1 MNFTKADGSVVSI
14 PEDQINAVEQNPN
27 YTVYSAIHN
36 PTGETVMTVQY
47 KPQDNTMGGDD
58 MNHLDDN
65 FNVEEE
71 DMNQT
76 YEDPDFDVM
85 ENPSK
90 VFDWRNLRLQSAI
103 LGEDIVSKG
112 VSGLAAG
119 LFRIADFRGA
129 LKVGRGE
136 SIRDSP
142 ILFLTTAKDWH
153 QYVDNIN
160 TVDIGAEFAAGVS
173 SAQRASCALFQAE
186 WEADPAHSQLQSRL
200 LPATDISDAV
210 AKGQLAYDLMVRG
223 REILGKKGYGQDN
236 QSVMFRLVFDIVRSM
251 PMKSYNY
258 YTLYQLHPDE
268 GDEIYSEFQSR
279 YVPLDTHEVE
289 MVREI
294 MHGLQ
299 TQGDSYAFKHVR
311 DETSALNAAKLMKAA
326 AASYEVGDTQTTRVA
341 LLSLTESPFNY
352 KPSSSKVSL
361 TDSRKSGMP
370 SDSKV
375 QFISLK
381 VKQNDPMYK
390 RLIESGHGQEL
401 GPNNLGVYA
410 VGLSE
415 WMFQGGNKQALDT
428 KKIKDPV
435 KLTTGPYDTQPT
447 YLALAPKSGG
457 GGGGGGGRGGGGG
470 GGGGNWTIIPF
481 DAELLKA
488 AGGSGK
494 SQKKPQSVKKALSN
508 PKKPKNAANKRG
520 KYFYIELHHKNKL
533 DMTRRGPGQKSGLA
547 PGETRHGKGKIKKT
561 QGYWMKNLNKA
572 LGEAGKVQLMQV
584 AHLKST
590 GEEAPYRLRVPTSH
604 FGVVMHPETGY
615 KTLGPKKDKTNKEF
629 LAAWKKI
636 LIEYGIPK
644 HSPSKDTH
652 FRFIIPKSERAE
664 SPYYQGLRAR
674 AGKKNNS
681 R

>member
-14 PEDQINAVEQNPN
+14 PDDQINAVEQNPN

-47 KPQDNTMGGDD
+47 NSTESTMGGDD
-58 MNHLDDN
+58 MNHLDND
-65 FNVEEE
+65 FDVEEE

-76 YEDPDFDVM
+76 FEASDYDVVR
-85 ENPSK
+85 NPSK

-129 LKVGRGE
+129 LKVSKNQ

-200 LPATDISDAV
+200 LPAADISDAV

-223 REILGKKGYGQDN
+223 REILGKKGFGQDN

-361 TDSRKSGMP
+361 TDSEKSGMP
-370 SDSKV
+370 TDSKV
-375 QFISLK
+375 RFVAMKLK
-381 VKQNDPMYK
+381 DNDPMYK
-390 RLIESGHGQEL
+390 RLLESGHAQEL
-401 GPNNLGVYA
+401 GKTNLGVYA
-410 VGLSE
+410 VGLSN
-415 WMFQGGNKQALDT
+415 WMFQDRNKQALET
-428 KKIKDPV
+428 SKIKDPI

-447 YLALAPKSGG
+447 YLAIAPKSGG
-457 GGGGGGGRGGGGG
+457 GRGGG
-470 GGGGNWTIIPF
+470 NKNFTIIPF

-533 DMTRRGPGQKSGLA
+533 DMKRKGPGEKGYKS
-547 PGETRHGKGKIKKT
+547 PGETRHGKGSGKKPVSH
-561 QGYWMKNLNKA
+561 WMKGLNKA
-572 LGEAGKVQLMQV
+572 LGDAGKVQLLQIGN
-584 AHLKST
+584 LKST
-590 GEEAPYRLRVPTSH
+590 GEEVVYRMRVPTSH
-604 FGVVMHPETGY
+604 FGVAIHPETGY
-615 KTLGPKKDKTNKEF
+615 RTLGIKKDKDNKQF
-629 LAAWKKI
+629 RSAWKKI
-636 LIEYGIPK
+636 LMEYGIPK

>member
-47 KPQDNTMGGDD
+47 NQQESTMGGDD
-58 MNHLDDN
+58 MNHLDND
-65 FNVEEE
+65 FDVEED

-76 YEDPDFDVM
+76 YEDPDYDVM

-119 LFRIADFRGA
+119 LFRIADFRGSM
-129 LKVGRGE
+129 KVGRGK

-200 LPATDISDAV
+200 LPAADVSDAV

-279 YVPLDTHEVE
+279 YVPLDTYEVE

-361 TDSRKSGMP
+361 TDSGKSGMP
-370 SDSKV
+370 SDTRVKFVKMKV
-375 QFISLK
+375 DK
-381 VKQNDPMYK
+381 KDPMYE
-390 RLIESGHGQEL
+390 RMIQANHAQSL
-401 GPNNLGVYA
+401 GDGNLGVYA
-410 VGLSE
+410 VGLSD
-415 WMFQGGNKQALDT
+415 WMFQDGKDQTLAT
-428 KKIKDPV
+428 KKIKDPI

-447 YLALAPKSGG
+447 YLAIAPQKGKGSFK
-457 GGGGGGGRGGGGG
+457 
-470 GGGGNWTIIPF
+470 IIAF

-494 SQKKPQSVKKALSN
+494 GKNQKKPKTVASALSN

-520 KYFYIELHHKNKL
+520 KYLYIELHHKNKL

-572 LGEAGKVQLMQV
+572 LGEAGKAQMMQV

-590 GEEAPYRLRVPTSH
+590 GEEAPYRLRVPISH
-604 FGVVMHPETGY
+604 FGVVMDPDRGY
-615 KTLGPKKDKTNKEF
+615 KTIGMKKDKQNKE
-629 LAAWKKI
+629 LVTAWKK
-636 LIEYGIPK
+636 LVHEYGAPK

>member
-47 KPQDNTMGGDD
+47 NQQESTMGGDD
-58 MNHLDDN
+58 MNHLDND
-65 FNVEEE
+65 FDVEED

-129 LKVGRGE
+129 LKVGRNQ

-200 LPATDISDAV
+200 LPAADISDAV

-236 QSVMFRLVFDIVRSM
+236 QSVMFRLVYDIVRSM

-279 YVPLDTHEVE
+279 YVPLDTYEVE

-361 TDSRKSGMP
+361 TDSGKSGMP
-370 SDSKV
+370 TDSKV
-375 QFISLK
+375 HFIK
-381 VKQNDPMYK
+381 IPVKSDNPMYN
-390 RLIESGHGQEL
+390 RLLESNHAQEL
-401 GPNNLGVYA
+401 GKNNLGVYA
-410 VGLSE
+410 VGLSD
-415 WMFQGGNKQALDT
+415 WMFQDNNKQMLDS

-447 YLALAPKSGG
+447 YLALAPKGK
-457 GGGGGGGRGGGGG
+457 
-470 GGGGNWTIIPF
+470 GNFTIVPF

-494 SQKKPQSVKKALSN
+494 GKNKSKPKSVGQAFSN
-508 PKKPKNAANKRG
+508 PKKPKNAPNKRG

-533 DMTRRGPGQKSGLA
+533 NMTRRGPGEKGYKS
-547 PGETRHGKGKIKKT
+547 PGETRHGKGSGKKPVSH
-561 QGYWMKNLNKA
+561 WMKGLNKA
-572 LGEAGKVQLMQV
+572 LGDAGKAQLLQFGN
-584 AHLKST
+584 LKST
-590 GEEAPYRLRVPTSH
+590 GEEAVYRMRVPTSH
-604 FGVVMHPETGY
+604 FGVAMHPEAGY
-615 KTLGPKKDKTNKEF
+615 RTLGIKKDKDNQQ
-629 LAAWKKI
+629 LRSAWRKI
-636 LIEYGIPK
+636 LDEYGIPK

>member
-47 KPQDNTMGGDD
+47 NQQESTMGGDD
-58 MNHLDDN
+58 MNHLDND
-65 FNVEEE
+65 FDVEAD

-76 YEDPDFDVM
+76 YGDPDFDVM
-85 ENPSK
+85 ENPKPSK
-90 VFDWRNLRLQSAI
+90 AFDWRNLRLQSAI

-129 LKVGRGE
+129 FKVGRNQ

-200 LPATDISDAV
+200 LPAADISDAV

-236 QSVMFRLVFDIVRSM
+236 QSIMFRLVFDIVRSM

-279 YVPLDTHEVE
+279 YVPLDTYEVE

-361 TDSRKSGMP
+361 TRSGDSGMP
-370 SDSKV
+370 TDSKV
-375 QFISLK
+375 RFVAMKLK
-381 VKQNDPMYK
+381 DNDPMYT
-390 RLIESGHGQEL
+390 RLLESGHAQEL
-401 GPNNLGVYA
+401 GKTNLGVYA
-410 VGLSE
+410 VGLSD
-415 WMFQGGNKQALDT
+415 WMFQYKNKQALET
-428 KKIKDPV
+428 SKIKDPI

-447 YLALAPKSGG
+447 YLAIAPKSGG
-457 GGGGGGGRGGGGG
+457 GGGRGGGKK
-470 GGGGNWTIIPF
+470 NFTIIPF

-533 DMTRRGPGQKSGLA
+533 DMTRKGPGEKGYKS
-547 PGETRHGKGKIKKT
+547 PGETRHGKGSGKKPVSH
-561 QGYWMKNLNKA
+561 WMKGLNKA
-572 LGEAGKVQLMQV
+572 LGDAGKAQLLQIGN
-584 AHLKST
+584 LKST
-590 GEEAPYRLRVPTSH
+590 GEEAVYRMRVPTSH
-604 FGVVMHPETGY
+604 FGVATHPETGY
-615 KTLGPKKDKTNKEF
+615 KTLGPKKDKKNTA
-629 LAAWKKI
+629 LLSAWKKI

>member
-47 KPQDNTMGGDD
+47 NQQESTMGGDD
-58 MNHLDDN
+58 MNHLDND
-65 FNVEEE
+65 FDVEED

-76 YEDPDFDVM
+76 YEDPDYDVM

-119 LFRIADFRGA
+119 LFRIADFRGSM
-129 LKVGRGE
+129 KVGRGK

-200 LPATDISDAV
+200 LPAADVSDAV

-236 QSVMFRLVFDIVRSM
+236 QSVMFRLVYDIVRSM

-361 TDSRKSGMP
+361 TRSGDSGMP
-370 SDSKV
+370 TDSKV
-375 QFISLK
+375 HFIKIPLK
-381 VKQNDPMYK
+381 ADNPMYN
-390 RLIESGHGQEL
+390 RLLESNHAQEL
-401 GPNNLGVYA
+401 GKNNLGVYA
-410 VGLSE
+410 VGLSD
-415 WMFQGGNKQALDT
+415 WMFQDKNKQMLDS

-447 YLALAPKSGG
+447 YLALAPKKDK
-457 GGGGGGGRGGGGG
+457 
-470 GGGGNWTIIPF
+470 GNFTIVPF

-494 SQKKPQSVKKALSN
+494 GKNKSKPKSVGQAFSN

-533 DMTRRGPGQKSGLA
+533 DMKRKGPGEKGYKS
-547 PGETRHGKGKIKKT
+547 PGETRHGKGSGKKPVSH
-561 QGYWMKNLNKA
+561 WMKGLNKA
-572 LGEAGKVQLMQV
+572 LGDAGKAQLLQIGN
-584 AHLKST
+584 LKST
-590 GEEAPYRLRVPTSH
+590 GEEVVYRMRVPTSH
-604 FGVVMHPETGY
+604 FGVAIHPEAGY
-615 KTLGPKKDKTNKEF
+615 RTLGPKKDKTNKEF
-629 LAAWKKI
+629 LSAWKKI

>member
-47 KPQDNTMGGDD
+47 NQQESTMGGDD
-58 MNHLDDN
+58 MNHLDND
-65 FNVEEE
+65 FDVEED

-129 LKVGRGE
+129 LKVGRNQ

-200 LPATDISDAV
+200 LPAADVSDAV

-236 QSVMFRLVFDIVRSM
+236 QSIMFRLVFDIVRSM

-279 YVPLDTHEVE
+279 YVPLDTYEVE

-352 KPSSSKVSL
+352 KPSVSKVSL
-361 TDSRKSGMP
+361 TRSGDSGMP
-370 SDSKV
+370 TDSKV
-375 QFISLK
+375 HFIKIPVESG
-381 VKQNDPMYK
+381 NPMYN
-390 RLIESGHGQEL
+390 RLLESNHAQEL
-401 GPNNLGVYA
+401 GKNNLGVYA
-410 VGLSE
+410 VGLSD
-415 WMFQGGNKQALDT
+415 WMFQDKNKQMLDS

-447 YLALAPKSGG
+447 YLALAPKGK
-457 GGGGGGGRGGGGG
+457 
-470 GGGGNWTIIPF
+470 GNFTIVPF

-494 SQKKPQSVKKALSN
+494 GKNKSKPKSVGQAFSN
-508 PKKPKNAANKRG
+508 PKKAKKNPKGRG

-533 DMTRRGPGQKSGLA
+533 DMTRKGPGEKGYKS
-547 PGETRHGKGKIKKT
+547 PGETRHGKGSGKKPVSH
-561 QGYWMKNLNKA
+561 WMKGLNKA
-572 LGEAGKVQLMQV
+572 LGDAGKAQLLQIGN
-584 AHLKST
+584 LKST
-590 GEEAPYRLRVPTSH
+590 GEEAVYRMRVPTSH

-615 KTLGPKKDKTNKEF
+615 KTLGPKKDKMNKE
-629 LAAWKKI
+629 LASAWRKI
-636 LIEYGIPK
+636 LGEYGIPK

>member
-14 PEDQINAVEQNPN
+14 PDDQINAVEQNPN

-47 KPQDNTMGGDD
+47 NSQDNTMGGDD
-58 MNHLDDN
+58 MNHLDND
-65 FNVEEE
+65 FDVEE
-71 DMNQT
+71 DDLNQT
-76 YEDPDFDVM
+76 YEDPGYDVV

-129 LKVGRGE
+129 LKVPKNQ

-200 LPATDISDAV
+200 LPAADISDAV

-236 QSVMFRLVFDIVRSM
+236 QSIMFRLVYDIVRSM

-279 YVPLDTHEVE
+279 YVPLDIYEVE

-299 TQGDSYAFKHVR
+299 TEGDSYAFKHVR

-361 TDSRKSGMP
+361 TDSGKSGIP
-370 SDSKV
+370 TDSKV
-375 QFISLK
+375 HFIKIPIKS
-381 VKQNDPMYK
+381 QNPMYN
-390 RLIESGHGQEL
+390 RLLESGHAQEL
-401 GPNNLGVYA
+401 GSNNLGVYA
-410 VGLSE
+410 VGLSD
-415 WMFQGGNKQALDT
+415 WMFQDNNKQMLAS

-447 YLALAPKSGG
+447 YLALAPKGDNKG
-457 GGGGGGGRGGGGG
+457 QF
-470 GGGGNWTIIPF
+470 TIVPF

-494 SQKKPQSVKKALSN
+494 GKNKNKPKSVGQAFSN
-508 PKKPKNAANKRG
+508 PKKAKKNPKGRG
-520 KYFYIELHHKNKL
+520 NWYYIELHHKNNL
-533 DMTRRGPGQKSGLA
+533 DMKRKGPGEKGYKS
-547 PGETRHGKGKIKKT
+547 PGETRHGKGSGKKPVSH
-561 QGYWMKNLNKA
+561 WMKGLNKA
-572 LGEAGKVQLMQV
+572 LGDAGKAQLLQIGN
-584 AHLKST
+584 LKST
-590 GEEAPYRLRVPTSH
+590 GEEVVYRMRVPTSH
-604 FGVVMHPETGY
+604 FGVAMHPEAGY
-615 KTLGPKKDKTNKEF
+615 RTLGIKKDKDNKQ
-629 LAAWKKI
+629 LRSAWRKI
-636 LIEYGIPK
+636 LDEYGIPK
-644 HSPSKDTH
+644 HTPSKDTH
-652 FRFIIPKSERAE
+652 YRFIIPKSERAE

-674 AGKKNNS
+674 AGKKKNS